1 MNSIRASRPSALRAA
16 ALLLASAA
24 PLGAQ
29 WSSDPALNTPIAVQP
44 GDQTVPQI
52 AAGRDGGTWVGWF
65 DNRSGSY
72 AVYVQHLDRDGVETL
87 PLDGLQVSSHPQN
100 SSLIGWDL
108 QADAEGN
115 ALLAFTD
122 VRAGG
127 DLDVYAYKLSPT
139 GQFLWG
145 ANGVTVSTNGDFDAN
160 PVLAEL
166 ADGSVAIAWARIPS
180 TAPGAIHVQRRSA
193 AGALLGESTLVGAAG
208 EKPAFCALV
217 ASDNGS
223 CIVQWLRNTAS
234 FSSLRHVRAM
244 KFDANGAALWNGGTP
259 VTVFDLASVPIAHQP
274 LLCDDGAGGAWLAWH
289 AAAGSSFSSY
299 AQHLDAS
306 GAELFGHNGVSVSI
320 EAGVQQLSPSLAPLP
335 GGEAIVVFNRRNSA
349 QSQWGVGAQRLAPN
363 GARLWTD
370 TGVEIAALDGNN
382 ESFERALPFG
392 DGALALFFDNP
403 QTPLPSARVRAAR
416 VRPDGTLVWLSG
428 SLSVS
433 ANVSPKDDLEVV
445 IDRTGVARAAWR
457 DERTDS
463 GDIFGQSLH
472 PDGAL
477 GTASACVTTPFCV
490 GAPNSVGP
498 GARLVVEGSTS
509 LGWSDFELVASG
521 CPPASNGLFFYAAQQ
536 IAPSPFFAG
545 FLCLTPPLSRLPTVT
560 SNASGVARFSFD
572 PQHPPGGAMP
582 IGAGTAWGFQYWYRD
597 AAASGPK
604 TNTSDGAW
612 SFFCP

>member
-1 MNSIRASRPSALRAA
+1 VSVLRAA
-16 ALLLASAA
+16 ALLLAVL
-24 PLGAQ
+24 PLRAQ
-29 WSSDPALNTPIAVQP
+29 WSSDPALNSPIAVQP

-52 AAGRDGGTWVGWF
+52 AAGRDGATWIGWF
-65 DNRSGSY
+65 DNRGGSY

-87 PLDGLQVSSHPQN
+87 PVDGLLVSAHPQN

-145 ANGVTVSTNGDFDAN
+145 ANGVTVSNNVDFDAN

-166 ADGSVAIAWARIPS
+166 TDGAVAIAWARIPS
-180 TAPGAIHVQRRSA
+180 VAPGAIHVQRRSA
-193 AGALLGESTLVGAAG
+193 AGALLGESTIVGASG
-208 EKPAFCALV
+208 EKPSFCSIV
-217 ASDNGS
+217 ASDNGA

-244 KFDANGAALWNGGTP
+244 KFDASGAALWNGGVP
-259 VTVFDLASVPIAHQP
+259 VAVFDLTSVPIAHQP
-274 LLCDDGAGGAWLAWH
+274 LLYDDGAGGAWLAWH
-289 AAAGSSFSSY
+289 AAPGSTFSSY
-299 AQHLDAS
+299 AQHLDAN
-306 GAELFGHNGVSVSI
+306 GGELFAHNGVSVSV
-320 EAGVQQLSPSLAPLP
+320 EAGVQQLSPSLAPLA
-335 GGEAIVVFNRRNSA
+335 GGEAIVVFNRRNAA
-349 QSQWGVGAQRLAPN
+349 QSQWGVGAQRLSAS

-370 TGVEIAALDGNN
+370 AGVEVAALDGNN

-392 DGALALFFDNP
+392 DGALALYFDHP
-403 QTPLPSARVRAAR
+403 QTPLPAARLRAAR
-416 VRPDGTLVWLSG
+416 LRPDGSLEWLSG
-428 SLSVS
+428 SVSVS
-433 ANVSPKDDLEVV
+433 ANLSSKDDLEVV

-457 DERTDS
+457 DERNDS

-472 PDGAL
+472 PDSVL
-477 GTASACVTTPFCV
+477 GTASACVSTPFCV
-490 GAPNSVGP
+490 GAPNSVGA

-509 LGWSDFELVASG
+509 LGWSDFELVASA
-521 CPPASNGLFFYAAQQ
+521 CPPSSNGLFFYGAQA
-536 IAPSPFFAG
+536 IAPAPFFAG
-545 FLCLTPPLSRLPTVT
+545 FLCLTPPLSRLPPVT
-560 SNASGVARFSFD
+560 ASASGVARLSFD
-572 PQHPPGGAMP
+572 PANPPGGAAA
-582 IGAGTAWGFQYWYRD
+582 ITAGSAWGFQYWYRD
-597 AAASGPK
+597 AAAVGPK